1 MSLML
6 MLVLVLVVM
15 VVSLMRM
22 RLTRMSRGATYH
34 SSFSI
39 LRTTT
44 WVSRV
49 MIPVGP
55 Q

>member
-1 MSLML
+1 MLIMLKLMML
-6 MLVLVLVVM
+6 M
-15 VVSLMRM
+15 SIRHD
-22 RLTRMSRGATYH
+22 ATYH

-49 MIPVGP
+49 MMPVGP

>member
-1 MSLML
+1 MRRSRFMI
-6 MLVLVLVVM
+6 MIVLVIM
-15 VVSLMRM
+15 TMR
-22 RLTRMSRGATYH
+22 REITYH

-49 MIPVGP
+49 KIPVGP

>member
-1 MSLML
+1 MVMV
-6 MLVLVLVVM
+6 MVMIMVVM
-15 VVSLMRM
+15 VM
-22 RLTRMSRGATYH
+22 RLKRMSCGADYH